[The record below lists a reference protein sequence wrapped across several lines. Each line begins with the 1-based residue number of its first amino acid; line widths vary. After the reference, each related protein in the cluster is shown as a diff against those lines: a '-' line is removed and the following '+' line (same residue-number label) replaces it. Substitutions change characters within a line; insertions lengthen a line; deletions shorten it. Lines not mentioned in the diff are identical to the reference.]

1 MDQNISYYRI
11 AVRSKKWCMP
21 FFMFMPDAAVQNAWL
36 LYRSSSNPDNE
47 TMDLLSFRREIVN
60 IYRMKYS
67 SQQRSHI
74 FSPTDI
80 TLFRGKSNDKRVPSK
95 VRFDGI
101 RHYPLSNPTQ
111 RRCSYCGK
119 KSKYVCSKCSIGLHI
134 DCFESYHENVNQQI
148 WRNLYVIL

>member
-1 MDQNISYYRI
+1 
-11 AVRSKKWCMP
+11 
-21 FFMFMPDAAVQNAWL
+21 
-36 LYRSSSNPDNE
+36 
-47 TMDLLSFRREIVN
+47 MDLLSFCREIAN

-67 SQQRSHI
+67 SRQRSYT

-80 TLFRGKSNDKRVPSK
+80 TLFRAKSDDKRVSSK
-95 VRFDGI
+95 VRFDVI

-111 RRCSYCGK
+111 HSCSYFGK
-119 KSKYVCSKCSIGLHI
+119 TSKYVCSKCGIRLHI

>member
-1 MDQNISYYRI
+1 MGGVDRMDENTSHYRI
-11 AVRSKKWCMP
+11 AVRPKKWWIP

-36 LYRSSSNPDNE
+36 LHRSSSNSDNE
-47 TMDLLSFRREIVN
+47 PMDLLSFGREIVN

-67 SQQRSHI
+67 SPQRSHI

-80 TLFRGKSNDKRVPSK
+80 VLSRGKSNDKRVPSE
-95 VRFDGI
+95 VRFDAI

-119 KSKYVCSKCSIGLHI
+119 KSKCICSKCSIGLHI
-134 DCFESYHENVNQQI
+134 DCFENYHEYVNQ
-148 WRNLYVIL
+148 